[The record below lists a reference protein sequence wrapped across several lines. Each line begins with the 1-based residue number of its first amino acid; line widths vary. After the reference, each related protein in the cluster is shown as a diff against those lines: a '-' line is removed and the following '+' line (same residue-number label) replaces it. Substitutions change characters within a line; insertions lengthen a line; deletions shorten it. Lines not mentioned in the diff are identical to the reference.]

1 VIIDTE
7 ENYKPIKFFELDSFT
22 HDNEKQIAK
31 DKMKDNIL
39 AISGQKLFRIRRTTK
54 KQNEEDFSKLI
65 REIIK

>member
-1 VIIDTE
+1 
-7 ENYKPIKFFELDSFT
+7 
-22 HDNEKQIAK
+22 
-31 DKMKDNIL
+31 MKDNIL